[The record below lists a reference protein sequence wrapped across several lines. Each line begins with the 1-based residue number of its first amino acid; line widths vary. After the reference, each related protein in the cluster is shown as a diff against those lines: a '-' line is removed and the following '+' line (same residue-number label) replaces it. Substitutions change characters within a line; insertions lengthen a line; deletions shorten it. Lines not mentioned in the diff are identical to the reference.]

1 MDSLTSSNKSSVVW
15 RPLLSNLRCIQVPL
29 TEVPS
34 VLNLYTF
41 DITSPGELINNSK
54 IFSTTLNTPANQA
67 QPTFTRFTPN
77 LESIQNA
84 LKYDKKLHYPSISE
98 FEKFIQHSIKN
109 GVQLNSKWLAMDK
122 WEPYLA
128 AARKHFSKTQV
139 ILCNWHRD
147 AKELQAA
154 IRITNLAVAETIVSY
169 FRRYWFG
176 DWVEIDQNTWN
187 VFRFGTN
194 VDTQDTTA
202 KLEDTDEESNSI
214 DNTKQQTKTL
224 CFTHRSGKFACPCG
238 FNVNKETTSFQPKD
252 SYGNIVIFT
261 MPYRGKRGTLYLTST
276 CPVDTSLT
284 LIQGV
289 FTHKEIY
296 NQATAFTLADQNSYT
311 HLLLK
316 VYDLM
321 KQKKWVEAKLLWV
334 ENLLLYTKLA
344 KTDQIDLF
352 GGLSERFFE
361 QFFHDSL
368 DQNLLV
374 TKSTIMSTCN
384 SDYCPKKVS
393 HPTDSYDIILIKAQ
407 ASALPGDN
415 YFETCLKNWQK
426 PYLLS
431 CGAEFKTMNEE
442 ESIDIPKNAFKI
454 DKYTSVETY

>member
-1 MDSLTSSNKSSVVW
+1 LTSSNKSSVVW

-41 DITSPGELINNSK
+41 DITSPGGRKVRKGGIKKIMLVDEYLKQLYNPTFAYIEYLGCSARNGCCKNKCDWKGQKNTTNVEFSKKTITNRAANITPSILATELINNSK

-98 FEKFIQHSIKN
+98 FEK
-109 GVQLNSKWLAMDK
+109 
-122 WEPYLA
+122 
-128 AARKHFSKTQV
+128 
-139 ILCNWHRD
+139 
-147 AKELQAA
+147 
-154 IRITNLAVAETIVSY
+154 
-169 FRRYWFG
+169 
-176 DWVEIDQNTWN
+176 
-187 VFRFGTN
+187 
-194 VDTQDTTA
+194 
-202 KLEDTDEESNSI
+202 
-214 DNTKQQTKTL
+214 
-224 CFTHRSGKFACPCG
+224 
-238 FNVNKETTSFQPKD
+238 VNKETTSFQPKD

-352 GGLSERFFE
+352 GGLSER
-361 QFFHDSL
+361 
-368 DQNLLV
+368 
-374 TKSTIMSTCN
+374 
-384 SDYCPKKVS
+384 
-393 HPTDSYDIILIKAQ
+393 
-407 ASALPGDN
+407 
-415 YFETCLKNWQK
+415 
-426 PYLLS
+426 
-431 CGAEFKTMNEE
+431 
-442 ESIDIPKNAFKI
+442 
-454 DKYTSVETY
+454 